1 MSRARWEE
9 KGERECL
16 KDQPRRWGGRCASQM
31 EWSVN
36 SEASSRPPGPPPP
49 PRHRA
54 TPSPIDYRSESRRR
68 HDNQDAGVAQ
78 GGAGPTH
85 EPRPSILGP
94 PPSHFAGSWPI
105 MPPPGVF
112 PNDDR
117 GPHAMPHYPQHRW
130 GQAHPGYFQSSR
142 GQYAFDMKWWAQQKQ
157 SMDAYLGGPSWG
169 DDGKSAHHNPDMP
182 QWSFGTRVMK
192 NSRRSYHS
200 RPGYGGPRGLE
211 SAAYEDASHH
221 HSRSSSSAAAHSASR
236 GGRLGPR
243 GSHHLEYH
251 PRHDPSHSPTDPR
264 RQPHPSSHSQSPRSR
279 DSSLD
284 FRKKSSVER
293 SDPRRSSSNSL
304 PQVPKVAKWG
314 KKKSK
319 KGKGGSWDVPGSF
332 KSHSSPS
339 KSIRPLS
346 TNGAIGVGLVG
357 PSWPTHKDK
366 KGKLGK
372 ASASYAEA
380 AKKKALAAA
389 ASKLRRTFLAS
400 KKKGGGENALLDEAE
415 ASDRTG
421 RSPSDDNNAQDLTMP
436 RRHPS
441 CLEFD
446 IDIRFSSK
454 EWASVGRGQGGT
466 AGVLADPQGSST
478 PGKHLHKGDSLRE
491 EQEDSGTYSDT
502 DVGRSDSHWSPPPGP
517 DQSSSSS
524 TRRRHLS
531 ESSGVIDLR
540 KNPPSRG
547 NTTRPANVRTRSCSM
562 SLVEGGADTSKA
574 GEQGGSHSSRVKL
587 HLMPKLRRLMLKQLL
602 SMDKKSLQVSVG
614 LCKNL

>member
-1 MSRARWEE
+1 MSQSRWED
-9 KGERECL
+9 KGELDCL

-36 SEASSRPPGPPPP
+36 SEAGPRPPGGPHP
-49 PRHRA
+49 PRQRG

-68 HDNQDAGVAQ
+68 HDNQDASVAQ

-85 EPRPSILGP
+85 EPRQSLLGHP
-94 PPSHFAGSWPI
+94 PDHYTGSWPI
-105 MPPPGVF
+105 MPPPNVYS
-112 PNDDR
+112 DADR
-117 GPHAMPHYPQHRW
+117 DPHSMPHYPAHRW
-130 GQAHPGYFQSSR
+130 SQAHPGYFQSAR

-169 DDGKSAHHNPDMP
+169 DDGKAAHPNPDP

-192 NSRRSYHS
+192 NSRRHYHG
-200 RPGYGGPRGLE
+200 RPGYGGPRGME
-211 SAAYEDASHH
+211 PGAYEEASHH
-221 HSRSSSSAAAHSASR
+221 HQRSSAVSAHPASR

-243 GSHHLEYH
+243 NTHFLDYH
-251 PRHDPSHSPTDPR
+251 PRHDHNHSPTDPR
-264 RQPHPSSHSQSPRSR
+264 RHPHPSSHLQFLRNR
-279 DSSLD
+279 DPSYD
-284 FRKKSSVER
+284 YRKKSSLER
-293 SDPRRSSSNSL
+293 NDPRRTTSNPPDQGPEGS
-304 PQVPKVAKWG
+304 KAG
-314 KKKSK
+314 IMRGK
-319 KGKGGSWDVPGSF
+319 KGKGAQRDVPGSF

-339 KSIRPLS
+339 KSIRPFS
-346 TNGAIGVGLVG
+346 TNGPLGLGRAG

-366 KGKLGK
+366 KAKREK
-372 ASASYAEA
+372 ASATYAEA

-400 KKKGGGENALLDEAE
+400 KKKSTGGENSLLEE
-415 ASDRTG
+415 TEGNEGPG
-421 RSPSDDNNAQDLTMP
+421 RSPADDNNAQDLTMP

-446 IDIRFSSK
+446 IDIRFSAK
-454 EWASVGRGQGGT
+454 EWASVGRGQGGA
-466 AGVLADPQGSST
+466 AGMLADPQGSSVL
-478 PGKHLHKGDSLRE
+478 GKHLHKGDNLRE

-502 DVGRSDSHWSPPPGP
+502 DVRTDSHWSPPPGS
-517 DQSSSSS
+517 DQPSPSS

-547 NTTRPANVRTRSCSM
+547 STSRTASVRTRSCSM
-562 SLVEGGADTSKA
+562 SLVEGGPGTSRS
-574 GEQGGSHSSRVKL
+574 GQHTGTQPSRIKL

-602 SMDKKSLQVSVG
+602 SMDKKSLQVSV
-614 LCKNL
+614 